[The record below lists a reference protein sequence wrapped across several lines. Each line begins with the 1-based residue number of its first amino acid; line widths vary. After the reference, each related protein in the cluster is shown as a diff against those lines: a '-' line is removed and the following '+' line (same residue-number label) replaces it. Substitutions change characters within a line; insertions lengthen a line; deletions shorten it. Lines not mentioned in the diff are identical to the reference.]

1 LSRPQATSGQ
11 IISAQSGGKINQE
24 NPLHGFSADGRK
36 EEGFL
41 SFPLCHQSGPG
52 HAGSFIG
59 FIMSS
64 NTLQLFRQP
73 KSAILLILGFASGL
87 PLALTSGTL
96 QAWMTVENIDLK
108 TIGFFSL
115 VGQAY
120 VFKFLWAPAM
130 DRFTPPLFG
139 RRRGWLLLTQA
150 LLMAG
155 ITAMGFMD
163 PASQLRWMAALAVL
177 IAFCS
182 ASQDIVFDAWKTD
195 VLPAQERGSGAAIS
209 VLGYRLAML
218 VSGGLALWMA
228 DKYLGWQATYWL
240 MAALLI
246 PCIVATLLAE
256 EPANATGAPKTLEE
270 AVSAPLRDFFGR
282 NNAWLILLL
291 IVMYKLGD
299 AFAMSLSTT
308 FLIRGV
314 GFDAGQ
320 VGVVNKTLGLFATII
335 GALYGGVLMQRLS
348 LFRALFIF
356 GILQGISNAGYWI
369 LAVTEKNIFTMGGAV
384 FFENLCGGMG
394 TAAFV
399 ALLMALC
406 NKSFSATQFALL
418 SALSAVG
425 RVYVGPIAG
434 WFVEGHGWPT
444 FYLFSVIAAVPGILL
459 LLLCRRTL
467 EYMQRTQSFMPRTEF
482 AGGYRLALRILTVG
496 CLLLVAW
503 LIMLIIRACGL
514 VTFSFDTLLLE
525 GGALLAITGILL
537 GSVLDYVAL
546 RRAASNT
553 AG

>member
-1 LSRPQATSGQ
+1 
-11 IISAQSGGKINQE
+11 
-24 NPLHGFSADGRK
+24 
-36 EEGFL
+36 
-41 SFPLCHQSGPG
+41 
-52 HAGSFIG
+52 
-59 FIMSS
+59 MSS
-64 NTLQLFRQP
+64 TTLQLFRQP

-96 QAWMTVENIDLK
+96 QAWMTVEGIDLK

-120 VFKFLWAPAM
+120 VFKFLWSPAM
-130 DRFTPPLFG
+130 DRYTPPLLG
-139 RRRGWLLLTQA
+139 RRRGWLLITQL

-155 ITAMGFMD
+155 IAAMGFMD
-163 PASQLRWMAALAVL
+163 PTSQLRWMAALAVL

-195 VLPAQERGSGAAIS
+195 VLPAQERGAGAAIS

-246 PCIVATLLAE
+246 PCIIATLLAP
-256 EPANATGAPKTLEE
+256 EPTDAIAVPKTLEE
-270 AVSAPLRDFFGR
+270 AVMAPLRDFFGR

-299 AFAMSLSTT
+299 AFAMSLTTT

-314 GFDAGQ
+314 GFDAGE
-320 VGVVNKTLGLFATII
+320 VGMVNKTLGLFATIV

-348 LFRALFIF
+348 LFRALLIF
-356 GILQGISNAGYWI
+356 GILQGVSNAGYWM
-369 LAVTEKNIFTMGGAV
+369 LAVTSKNIITMGGAV

-399 ALLMALC
+399 ALLMTLC

-434 WFVEGHGWPT
+434 WFVESHGWPT
-444 FYLFSVIAAVPGILL
+444 FYLFSVVAAVPGIVLL
-459 LLLCRRTL
+459 LMCRHTL
-467 EYMQRTQSFMPRTEF
+467 EYTQRTDSFMPRTAF
-482 AGGYRLALRILTVG
+482 AGAYRFALGVLTLG

-503 LIMLIIRACGL
+503 LMVL
-514 VTFSFDTLLLE
+514 VLNALDLTALPFDLLLLE
-525 GGALLAITGILL
+525 AGAVLAVTGILFGGL
-537 GSVLDYVAL
+537 LDYAAL
-546 RRAASNT
+546 RRSRLL
-553 AG
+553 